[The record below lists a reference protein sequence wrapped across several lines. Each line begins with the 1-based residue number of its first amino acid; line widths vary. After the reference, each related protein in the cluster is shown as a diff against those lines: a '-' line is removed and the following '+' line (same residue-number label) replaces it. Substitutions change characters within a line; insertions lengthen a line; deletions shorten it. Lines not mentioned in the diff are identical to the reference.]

1 MRGIYSLLF
10 FVVLYSFVGVKFISF
25 HLFILRNE
33 KKFLLCGLKVGR
45 FPTWHERQA
54 AYVAA
59 VKEFLLKMKPEFSE
73 VEVKFVQSIRVD
85 PKLYLDVECGNA
97 YQ

>member
-1 MRGIYSLLF
+1 
-10 FVVLYSFVGVKFISF
+10 
-25 HLFILRNE
+25 
-33 KKFLLCGLKVGR
+33 VGR
-45 FPTWHERQA
+45 FPNWHERQA

-73 VEVKFVQSIRVD
+73 VEVKFVRSIRVD

>member
-1 MRGIYSLLF
+1 MF
-10 FVVLYSFVGVKFISF
+10 
-25 HLFILRNE
+25 RNE

-54 AYVAA
+54 AYISA
-59 VKEFLLKMKPEFSE
+59 VKEFLLKLKPEMAE
-73 VEVKFVQSIRVD
+73 VEVKFVRSIRVE

>member
-1 MRGIYSLLF
+1 MTLLQ
-10 FVVLYSFVGVKFISF
+10 YRFISF
-25 HLFILRNE
+25 AKRNE
-33 KKFLLCGLKVGR
+33 KKFLLCGLKVGC

-59 VKEFLLKMKPEFSE
+59 VKEFLLKMKPEFAE
-73 VEVKFVQSIRVD
+73 VQVKFVRSIRVN

>member
-1 MRGIYSLLF
+1 
-10 FVVLYSFVGVKFISF
+10 
-25 HLFILRNE
+25 
-33 KKFLLCGLKVGR
+33 LKVGR

-59 VKEFLLKMKPEFSE
+59 VKELLLKMNPEFAE
-73 VEVKFVQSIRVD
+73 VTIKFVRSIRVE